1 MDRRVGVVLFCL
13 LIVIVQD
20 VSAVAE
26 TEIGNVRAVQEAP
39 DRKLE
44 VASRHD
50 GFKSGRVSVSMVAWS
65 TLAMAAATGL
75 GALPFFF
82 LELEAQWA
90 GLCNGLAAGVML
102 AASFDLVQEGQM
114 YGSGSWVVFGILS
127 GGFFIWLCK
136 KFLEQYGE
144 VSMLDIKGADASK
157 VILVVGI
164 MTLHSFGEGSGV
176 GVSFAGSKGF
186 SQGLLVTIAI
196 AVHNIPEGLAV
207 SMLLSSKGVSPQKAM
222 IWSII
227 TSLPQPIVAVPAFLC
242 ADAFQKVLP
251 FCTGFAAGCM
261 IWIVIAEVLP
271 DAFKEAAPSQ
281 VASAGTLAVAFMETL
296 GTVLQG
302 FTDGHNSEDTAS
314 FLVSLVFGLGPLFG
328 GIVLVASSLTFSMP
342 HTLLTGVASGIAFRL
357 AAWRPLQLLMSSKMG
372 LFTTSFLLI
381 GGSLIYHVATSN
393 ILRVVNRK
401 KSSVNVIT
409 SSSGLSLSVL
419 TLQSLLACGS
429 VFLHAYAEGLQ
440 LGVAARKAY
449 GLGRYM
455 VLPVSLH
462 GLPRGAAVASCMYGA
477 TDSWRA
483 ALAAAAFTGFAGP
496 SAAIS
501 AILAKIDY
509 SGLDYWM
516 VIACGALIPSF
527 GRVFRRSLRLDMRKS
542 ILGLLIGFAFASV
555 CLMSTRFICL
565 HTPYCNSAPEAVT

>member
-1 MDRRVGVVLFCL
+1 MDRRVGAILVCL
-13 LIVIVQD
+13 LFILVRD

-26 TEIGNVRAVQEAP
+26 TEIGDSRIVQEAP
-39 DRKLE
+39 HRKIE
-44 VASRHD
+44 GAGRQD
-50 GFKSGRVSVSMVAWS
+50 GGKAGRVSVSTVAWS
-65 TLAMAAATGL
+65 TLVMAVATGL
-75 GALPFFF
+75 GAVPFFF
-82 LELEAQWA
+82 MELEAQWA

-102 AASFDLVQEGQM
+102 AASFDLVQEGQV
-114 YGSGSWVVFGILS
+114 YGSGSWVVFGILC
-127 GGFFIWLCK
+127 GGIFIWLCK

-207 SMLLSSKGVSPQKAM
+207 SMVLSSRGVSPPKAM
-222 IWSII
+222 MWSII

-242 ADAFQKVLP
+242 ADTFQKVLP

-271 DAFKEAAPSQ
+271 DAFKEATPSQ

-296 GTVLQG
+296 STVLQG
-302 FTDGHNSEDTAS
+302 FTDGTNSEDAS
-314 FLVSLVFGLGPLFG
+314 GFLVSLLFGLGPLFG
-328 GIVLVASSLTFSMP
+328 GIILVAFSLAFSMP
-342 HTLLTGVASGIAFRL
+342 HPLLTGVASGIAFRL
-357 AAWRPLQLLMSSKMG
+357 AAWRPLQLITSLKMG
-372 LFTTSFLLI
+372 LFTTTFLLI
-381 GGSLIYHVATSN
+381 GGSLAYHVATSS

-401 KSSVNVIT
+401 RSSVNVIA

-419 TLQSLLACGS
+419 TLQSLLACGA
-429 VFLHAYAEGLQ
+429 VFLHAYAEGLV

-455 VLPVSLH
+455 VLPASLH
-462 GLPRGAAVASCMYGA
+462 GLPRGAAVASCVYGA
-477 TDSWRA
+477 TDSWRG
-483 ALAAAAFTGFAGP
+483 ALAAAALTGFAGP

-509 SGLDYWM
+509 DGLDYCM

-542 ILGLLIGFAFASV
+542 IVGLLIGIAFASV

>member
-1 MDRRVGVVLFCL
+1 MLAVAPSHHVGAASCGEALRPATEYREVELSPAVFHAG
-13 LIVIVQD
+13 ID

-26 TEIGNVRAVQEAP
+26 TEIGNVRTVQAP

-44 VASRHD
+44 VAGRHD
-50 GFKSGRVSVSMVAWS
+50 GLKSGRRVSVSMVAWS

-114 YGSGSWVVFGILS
+114 V
-127 GGFFIWLCK
+127 
-136 KFLEQYGE
+136 
-144 VSMLDIKGADASK
+144 
-157 VILVVGI
+157 
-164 MTLHSFGEGSGV
+164 
-176 GVSFAGSKGF
+176 
-186 SQGLLVTIAI
+186 
-196 AVHNIPEGLAV
+196 
-207 SMLLSSKGVSPQKAM
+207 
-222 IWSII
+222 
-227 TSLPQPIVAVPAFLC
+227 
-242 ADAFQKVLP
+242 
-251 FCTGFAAGCM
+251 FAAGCM
-261 IWIVIAEVLP
+261 HDMDSYAEVLP

-302 FTDGHNSEDTAS
+302 FTDGHNSEDTAAFWYHS
-314 FLVSLVFGLGPLFG
+314 YLDLVHFLEELFRR
-328 GIVLVASSLTFSMP
+328 ILSYFQHATHFDW
-342 HTLLTGVASGIAFRL
+342 VASGIAFRL

-516 VIACGALIPSF
+516 VIACGVDSKLWPCFQTIAAVGHAEEHPGASDRFLLCFCMLDVNQELWSSPVNHTTIVVGMLPTFTEKGGVQFDGSFSTSWYHFCKVIVRSAILI
-527 GRVFRRSLRLDMRKS
+527 V
-542 ILGLLIGFAFASV
+542 
-555 CLMSTRFICL
+555 
-565 HTPYCNSAPEAVT
+565 

>member
-26 TEIGNVRAVQEAP
+26 TEIGNVRTVQEAP

-44 VASRHD
+44 
-50 GFKSGRVSVSMVAWS
+50 
-65 TLAMAAATGL
+65 
-75 GALPFFF
+75 
-82 LELEAQWA
+82 
-90 GLCNGLAAGVML
+90 
-102 AASFDLVQEGQM
+102 
-114 YGSGSWVVFGILS
+114 
-127 GGFFIWLCK
+127 
-136 KFLEQYGE
+136 FLEQYGE

-196 AVHNIPEGLAV
+196 AVHNIPEGLA
-207 SMLLSSKGVSPQKAM
+207 
-222 IWSII
+222 
-227 TSLPQPIVAVPAFLC
+227 PIVAVPAFLC

-302 FTDGHNSEDTAS
+302 FTDGHNMETFAASNVIEDGS
-314 FLVSLVFGLGPLFG
+314 
-328 GIVLVASSLTFSMP
+328 I
-342 HTLLTGVASGIAFRL
+342 
-357 AAWRPLQLLMSSKMG
+357 
-372 LFTTSFLLI
+372 TTSFLLI

-542 ILGLLIGFAFASV
+542 ILGLLIGFSFASV

>member
-1 MDRRVGVVLFCL
+1 MDRKVGVVLVCL
-13 LIVIVQD
+13 LFLLIGE
-20 VSAVAE
+20 VSAVAQ
-26 TEIGNVRAVQEAP
+26 TEVGHVRVTQEAP
-39 DRKLE
+39 DLKLE
-44 VASRHD
+44 DAGRHD
-50 GFKSGRVSVSMVAWS
+50 VSQSGRVSVYVVAWS

-75 GALPFFF
+75 GAVPFFF

-127 GGFFIWLCK
+127 GGIFIWLCK
-136 KFLEQYGE
+136 KILEQ
-144 VSMLDIKGADASK
+144 
-157 VILVVGI
+157 
-164 MTLHSFGEGSGV
+164 HGEGSGV
-176 GVSFAGSKGF
+176 GVSFVGSKGL

-207 SMLLSSKGVSPQKAM
+207 SMVLSSRGVSPQKAM
-222 IWSII
+222 LWSII

-271 DAFKEAAPSQ
+271 DAFKEATPSQ

-296 GTVLQG
+296 STVLQG
-302 FTDGHNSEDTAS
+302 FTDGHGLEDTS
-314 FLVSLVFGLGPLFG
+314 GFLVSLVFGLGPLFG
-328 GIVLVASSLTFSMP
+328 GIILVAFSLAFNMP
-342 HTLLTGVASGIAFRL
+342 HPLLTGVASGIAFRL
-357 AAWRPLQLLMSSKMG
+357 ASWRPLQLVMSLKMG
-372 LFTTSFLLI
+372 LFTTLFLLL
-381 GGSLIYHVATSN
+381 GGSVFYHLVEASILMVAKH
-393 ILRVVNRK
+393 K

-419 TLQSLLACGS
+419 TQQSLLACGC
-429 VFLHAYAEGLQ
+429 VFLHAYAEGLA
-440 LGVAARKAY
+440 LGVAARKAS

-462 GLPRGAAVASCMYGA
+462 GLPRGAAVASCVYGA
-477 TDSWRA
+477 TDSWRG
-483 ALAAAAFTGFAGP
+483 ALAAAALTGFAGP
-496 SAAIS
+496 SAAIG
-501 AILAKIDY
+501 AILAKIGYD
-509 SGLDYWM
+509 GLDYWM
-516 VIACGALIPSF
+516 VIACGALIPSY
-527 GRVFRRSLRLDMRKS
+527 GRVFRRSLRLDARNS
-542 ILGLLIGFAFASV
+542 VCGLLIGFGFAWV

>member
-1 MDRRVGVVLFCL
+1 MDRRAGAILVFLLVVL
-13 LIVIVQD
+13 VWD
-20 VSAVAE
+20 VAAVAE
-26 TEIGNVRAVQEAP
+26 TEPGSVRLVQEAP
-39 DRKLE
+39 HRKVVE
-44 VASRHD
+44 D
-50 GFKSGRVSVSMVAWS
+50 GAKAGRVPVSTVAWS

-75 GALPFFF
+75 GAVPFFF
-82 LELEAQWA
+82 MELEAQWA

-102 AASFDLVQEGQM
+102 AASFDLVQEGQV

-127 GGFFIWLCK
+127 GGIFIWLCK

-196 AVHNIPEGLAV
+196 AVHNIPEGLA
-207 SMLLSSKGVSPQKAM
+207 
-222 IWSII
+222 
-227 TSLPQPIVAVPAFLC
+227 PIVAVPAFLC

-271 DAFKEAAPSQ
+271 DAFKEATPSQ

-296 GTVLQG
+296 STVLLG
-302 FTDGHNSEDTAS
+302 FTDGNNVEDAS
-314 FLVSLVFGLGPLFG
+314 GFLVSLVFGLGPLIG
-328 GIVLVASSLTFSMP
+328 GIILVTFSLGFSMP
-342 HTLLTGVASGIAFRL
+342 HPLLTGVASGIAFRL
-357 AAWRPLQLLMSSKMG
+357 AAWRPVQLLMTSKMG
-372 LFTTSFLLI
+372 LFTTLFLLI
-381 GGSLIYHVATSN
+381 GGSLAYHAATSS
-393 ILRVVNRK
+393 ILRLFNRK
-401 KSSVNVIT
+401 RSSVNVIA
-409 SSSGLSLSVL
+409 SSSGLSLSAL
-419 TLQSLLACGS
+419 TVQSLLACGA
-429 VFLHAYAEGLQ
+429 VFLHAYAEGLA

-455 VLPVSLH
+455 VLPASLH
-462 GLPRGAAVASCMYGA
+462 GLPRGAAAASCVYGA
-477 TDSWRA
+477 TDSWRG
-483 ALAAAAFTGFAGP
+483 ALAAAALTGLAAP

-509 SGLDYWM
+509 DGLDYWM

-527 GRVFRRSLRLDMRKS
+527 GRVFRRSLRLDVRKS
-542 ILGLLIGFAFASV
+542 VVGLLVGVAFASV